1 MGYRIAVDTGGTF
14 TDVVVADE
22 AGQLT
27 VGKALTTA
35 ERTFEGFSG
44 ALANAGDIAGV
55 PYERLLAETEM
66 LIYGTTRSTNSII
79 ESKVAKTALLTTEG
93 FPDTLLYR
101 HGGKREPLN
110 LAMEFP
116 PPYIPRRL
124 TFEIPERINAEGGV
138 ERELDEAAARAIIE
152 GLPRKRIEAV
162 AVALLWSIVN
172 PDHELRIGELIA
184 EIMPGMP
191 YTLSHQ
197 LNPIIR
203 EFPRTSSTAIDASL
217 KPLMQSHLASFESDL
232 RAAGCEGE
240 VLISTS
246 SGGVMH
252 VDDVVAK
259 PIYTVKSGPAMGPL
273 AGIAYAGAEE
283 QGDDV
288 IIVDTGGTTFDV
300 SLVRSGQ
307 VKYTRDTWLLGEWIG
322 HNLGLSSVDVRSVG
336 AGGGS
341 IAWIDAGGLLRV
353 GPQSA
358 GARPG
363 PACYGQGGEEPT
375 VTDAAVVLGYI
386 DPDYFLGGRMSLDVE
401 AAATAIERVAA
412 PLKLS
417 ADEAASAVLT
427 LAGEQMI
434 KAIQEITVQDG
445 VNPGESIIVAGG
457 GAAGLN
463 IIPIAQA
470 LGCRRVLLPRTA
482 GALSACGGQF
492 SNIVTE
498 FSASR
503 YAHSNTFDFEGV
515 SATLS
520 GIAARMD
527 EFEEKL
533 RGRSIERFEREY
545 FVEARYINQQWEME
559 IPMPMDRFEG
569 QADVERL
576 VEAFHDVHFRRYA
589 VKEEGGAI
597 ECINW
602 KGRIT
607 AFLDKPSFPAE
618 AMTDAALPKP
628 RHTTRAYFGEAGAL
642 DTPFH
647 LGDDLLPGMV
657 LAGPAIIEEP
667 TTTIVVY
674 PGSSAIVTAGR
685 NYLLETGAVGA

>member
-14 TDVVVADE
+14 TDVVIADE
-22 AGQLT
+22 AGRLI
-27 VGKALTTA
+27 VGKALTTT
-35 ERTFEGFSG
+35 ERTFEGFRE
-44 ALANAGDIAGV
+44 ALANAGEIAGIA
-55 PYERLLAETEM
+55 YERLLAETEM

-79 ESKVAKTALLTTEG
+79 EGKVAKTALLTTEG

-152 GLPRKRIEAV
+152 SLPRKRIEAV

-172 PDHELRIGELIA
+172 PDHELRIGALIA
-184 EIMPGMP
+184 EIMPGVP

-217 KPLMQSHLASFESDL
+217 KPLMQSHLAEFESDL
-232 RAAGCEGE
+232 RAAGCTGE

-273 AGIAYAGAEE
+273 AGIAYGGAED

-386 DPDYFLGGRMSLDVE
+386 DPDYFLGGRMRLDV
-401 AAATAIERVAA
+401 AAAADVLEKVAV

-503 YAHSNTFDFEGV
+503 YAHSNTFDFDGV
-515 SATLS
+515 REIALRHR
-520 GIAARMD
+520 GADGRVRGEAARPQHRALRARVFRRGPLHQPAVGD
-527 EFEEKL
+527 GDSHAHGPL
-533 RGRSIERFEREY
+533 RGPSGRGAAGGDLPRCPFPPLCGEGRRRRHRVHQLEGPDHGLPRQA
-545 FVEARYINQQWEME
+545 VV
-559 IPMPMDRFEG
+559 PDRADG
-569 QADVERL
+569 GRPPAQAAPHHAGLLRRGRRL
-576 VEAFHDVHFRRYA
+576 GH
-589 VKEEGGAI
+589 
-597 ECINW
+597 
-602 KGRIT
+602 
-607 AFLDKPSFPAE
+607 
-618 AMTDAALPKP
+618 ALPS
-628 RHTTRAYFGEAGAL
+628 RR
-642 DTPFH
+642 
-647 LGDDLLPGMV
+647 
-657 LAGPAIIEEP
+657 
-667 TTTIVVY
+667 
-674 PGSSAIVTAGR
+674 
-685 NYLLETGAVGA
+685 

>member
-14 TDVVVADE
+14 TDVVIADE
-22 AGQLT
+22 AGRLI
-27 VGKALTTA
+27 VGKALTTT
-35 ERTFEGFSG
+35 ERTFEGFRE
-44 ALANAGDIAGV
+44 ALANAGEIAGV
-55 PYERLLAETEM
+55 AYERLLAETEM

-79 ESKVAKTALLTTEG
+79 EGKVAKTALLTTEG

-152 GLPRKRIEAV
+152 SLPRKRIEAV

-172 PDHELRIGELIA
+172 PDHELRIGALIA
-184 EIMPGMP
+184 EIMPGVP

-217 KPLMQSHLASFESDL
+217 KPLMQSHLAEFESDL
-232 RAAGCEGE
+232 RAAGCTGE

-273 AGIAYAGAEE
+273 AGIAYGGAED

-386 DPDYFLGGRMSLDVE
+386 DPDYFLGGRMRLDV
-401 AAATAIERVAA
+401 AAAADVLEKVAV

-417 ADEAASAVLT
+417 ADEAASALLT

-445 VNPGESIIVAGG
+445 VNPRREHHRRRRWRGRAQHHPHRPGPRLPSRAAAAHGGRAQRLRRAVLQHRHRVQREPLCAFEHLRLRRCARDALRHRPAHGRVRGEAARPQHRALRARVFRRGPLHQPAVGDGDSHAHGPLRG
-457 GAAGLN
+457 PSGRGAAGGDL
-463 IIPIAQA
+463 PRCPFPPLCGEGRRRRHRVHQLEGPDHGLPRQAVVPDRADGGRPPAQA
-470 LGCRRVLLPRTA
+470 APHHA
-482 GALSACGGQF
+482 GLF
-492 SNIVTE
+492 
-498 FSASR
+498 R
-503 YAHSNTFDFEGV
+503 
-515 SATLS
+515 
-520 GIAARMD
+520 
-527 EFEEKL
+527 
-533 RGRSIERFEREY
+533 RGR
-545 FVEARYINQQWEME
+545 
-559 IPMPMDRFEG
+559 
-569 QADVERL
+569 RL
-576 VEAFHDVHFRRYA
+576 GH
-589 VKEEGGAI
+589 
-597 ECINW
+597 
-602 KGRIT
+602 
-607 AFLDKPSFPAE
+607 
-618 AMTDAALPKP
+618 ALPS
-628 RHTTRAYFGEAGAL
+628 RR
-642 DTPFH
+642 
-647 LGDDLLPGMV
+647 
-657 LAGPAIIEEP
+657 
-667 TTTIVVY
+667 
-674 PGSSAIVTAGR
+674 
-685 NYLLETGAVGA
+685 

>member
-14 TDVVVADE
+14 TDVVIADD

-79 ESKVAKTALLTTEG
+79 EGKVAKTALLTTEG

-124 TFEIPERINAEGGV
+124 TFEIPERINSEGGV
-138 ERELDEAAARAIIE
+138 ERELDEAAACAIIE
-152 GLPRKRIEAV
+152 ALPRKRIEAV

-172 PDHELRIGELIA
+172 PDHELRIGALIA
-184 EIMPGMP
+184 EIMPGVP

-273 AGIAYAGAEE
+273 AGIAYAGAED

-341 IAWIDAGGLLRV
+341 TAWIDAGGLLRV

-386 DPDYFLGGRMSLDVE
+386 DPDYFLGGRMSLDVT
-401 AAATAIERVAA
+401 AAASAIEKVAA

-463 IIPIAQA
+463 IIPIAPGAGLPPGAAAAHGGRAQR
-470 LGCRRVLLPRTA
+470 LRRAVLQHRLRVQREPVCAFQHLR
-482 GALSACGGQF
+482 
-492 SNIVTE
+492 
-498 FSASR
+498 
-503 YAHSNTFDFEGV
+503 
-515 SATLS
+515 
-520 GIAARMD
+520 
-527 EFEEKL
+527 L
-533 RGRSIERFEREY
+533 RGRERDPLRHRGADGRVRGEAARPQHRALRARVLRRGPLYQPAVGNGDSHAHGPLRGPSGRGAAGGSLPRRPFPPLCGQGRRRRHRVHQLEGPDHGLPRQAVVPGRADERRRP
-545 FVEARYINQQWEME
+545 A
-559 IPMPMDRFEG
+559 
-569 QADVERL
+569 QAAPHHTRL
-576 VEAFHDVHFRRYA
+576 LRR
-589 VKEEGGAI
+589 
-597 ECINW
+597 
-602 KGRIT
+602 GRG
-607 AFLDKPSFPAE
+607 LGH
-618 AMTDAALPKP
+618 ALPS
-628 RHTTRAYFGEAGAL
+628 RR
-642 DTPFH
+642 
-647 LGDDLLPGMV
+647 
-657 LAGPAIIEEP
+657 
-667 TTTIVVY
+667 
-674 PGSSAIVTAGR
+674 
-685 NYLLETGAVGA
+685 

>member
-27 VGKALTTA
+27 VGKALTTV

-138 ERELDEAAARAIIE
+138 ERETGRSRRPGGHRGPAAQADR
-152 GLPRKRIEAV
+152 GGSRSP
-162 AVALLWSIVN
+162 LLWSIVN

-184 EIMPGMP
+184 EIMPGVP

-273 AGIAYAGAEE
+273 AGIAYAGSEN

-358 GARPG
+358 GARPWPG
-363 PACYGQGGEEPT
+363 LLRP
-375 VTDAAVVLGYI
+375 
-386 DPDYFLGGRMSLDVE
+386 GR
-401 AAATAIERVAA
+401 R
-412 PLKLS
+412 
-417 ADEAASAVLT
+417 
-427 LAGEQMI
+427 
-434 KAIQEITVQDG
+434 
-445 VNPGESIIVAGG
+445 
-457 GAAGLN
+457 GAYRN
-463 IIPIAQA
+463 
-470 LGCRRVLLPRTA
+470 RRRRGARLHRPRLLPRRA
-482 GALSACGGQF
+482 HEPRRCGSSDGDREGRGALQAL
-492 SNIVTE
+492 
-498 FSASR
+498 R
-503 YAHSNTFDFEGV
+503 
-515 SATLS
+515 
-520 GIAARMD
+520 R
-527 EFEEKL
+527 
-533 RGRSIERFEREY
+533 RGR
-545 FVEARYINQQWEME
+545 
-559 IPMPMDRFEG
+559 
-569 QADVERL
+569 L
-576 VEAFHDVHFRRYA
+576 
-589 VKEEGGAI
+589 GGAHP
-597 ECINW
+597 
-602 KGRIT
+602 GR
-607 AFLDKPSFPAE
+607 
-618 AMTDAALPKP
+618 
-628 RHTTRAYFGEAGAL
+628 
-642 DTPFH
+642 
-647 LGDDLLPGMV
+647 
-657 LAGPAIIEEP
+657 
-667 TTTIVVY
+667 
-674 PGSSAIVTAGR
+674 
-685 NYLLETGAVGA
+685 

>member
-14 TDVVVADE
+14 TDVVIADE
-22 AGQLT
+22 AGQLI
-27 VGKALTTA
+27 VGKALTTTD
-35 ERTFEGFSG
+35 RTFEGFRE
-44 ALANAGDIAGV
+44 ALANAGEIAGIA
-55 PYERLLAETEM
+55 YERLLAETEM

-79 ESKVAKTALLTTEG
+79 EGKVAKTALLTTEG

-152 GLPRKRIEAV
+152 SLPRKRIEAV

-172 PDHELRIGELIA
+172 PDHELRIGALIA
-184 EIMPGMP
+184 EIMPGVP

-217 KPLMQSHLASFESDL
+217 KPLMQSHLAEFESDL
-232 RAAGCEGE
+232 RAAGCTGE

-273 AGIAYAGAEE
+273 AGIAYGGAED

-386 DPDYFLGGRMSLDVE
+386 DPDYFLGGRMRLDV
-401 AAATAIERVAA
+401 AAAADVLEKVAV

-503 YAHSNTFDFEGV
+503 YAHSNTFDFDGV
-515 SATLS
+515 RESLS

-527 EFEEKL
+527 AFEEKL
-533 RGRSIERFEREY
+533 RDRSIERFGREY

-559 IPMPMDRFEG
+559 IPHAHGPLRSASGRGAAGGDLPRCPFPPLCGEGRRRRHRMHQLEGPDHGVPRQAVVPDRADG
-569 QADVERL
+569 GRPPAQAAPHHAGLLRRGRRL
-576 VEAFHDVHFRRYA
+576 GH
-589 VKEEGGAI
+589 
-597 ECINW
+597 
-602 KGRIT
+602 
-607 AFLDKPSFPAE
+607 
-618 AMTDAALPKP
+618 ALPS
-628 RHTTRAYFGEAGAL
+628 RR
-642 DTPFH
+642 
-647 LGDDLLPGMV
+647 
-657 LAGPAIIEEP
+657 
-667 TTTIVVY
+667 
-674 PGSSAIVTAGR
+674 
-685 NYLLETGAVGA
+685 

>member
-22 AGQLT
+22 AGRLT
-27 VGKALTTA
+27 VGKALTTP
-35 ERTFEGFSG
+35 ERTFEGFRD
-44 ALANAGDIAGV
+44 ALANAGEIAGIA
-55 PYERLLAETEM
+55 YERLLGETDM

-79 ESKVAKTALLTTEG
+79 EGKVAKTALLATQG

-138 ERELDEAAARAIIE
+138 ERALDEGAARAVIE
-152 GLPRKRIEAV
+152 GLPRKRVDAV

-172 PDHELRIGELIA
+172 PAHELRIGALIA
-184 EIMPGMP
+184 EIMPGVP

-232 RAAGCEGE
+232 RAAGCDGE

-273 AGIAYAGAEE
+273 AGIAYAGAED

-363 PACYGQGGEEPT
+363 PACYGADGEEPT

-386 DPDYFLGGRMSLDVE
+386 DPDYFLGGRMSLDV
-401 AAATAIERVAA
+401 AAAASVLEKVAA
-412 PLKLS
+412 SLKLS
-417 ADEAASAVLT
+417 PDEAASAVLT

-445 VNPGESIIVAGG
+445 VTPGESIIVAGG

-463 IIPIAQA
+463 IVPIAQA

-492 SNIVTE
+492 SNIVSE
-498 FSASR
+498 FSGSR
-503 YAHSNTFDFEGV
+503 YAHSGSFDFEGV
-515 SATLS
+515 STTLA

-527 EFEEKL
+527 GFEQKL
-533 RGRSIERFEREY
+533 RDRSIERFGREY

-559 IPMPMDRFEG
+559 IAMPMDRFEG

-576 VEAFHDVHFRRYA
+576 VETFHDVHFRRYA

-607 AFLDKPSFPAE
+607 AYLDKPSFPTEPA
-618 AMTDAALPKP
+618 TDAAPPAP
-628 RHTTRAYFGEAGAL
+628 RRTMRAYFGEAGAL

-647 LGDDLLPGMV
+647 LGDDLKPGMV
-657 LAGPAIIEEP
+657 LAGPAIVEEP

-674 PGSSAIVTAGR
+674 PGSSATVTPGR
-685 NYLLETGAVGA
+685 NYLLETGAAGA